1 MTEGALPPYL
11 PVLILGVVAVG
22 FGLFTLGLSWL
33 LGRPRPNAQKNSS
46 YECGVPPIG
55 TARER
60 FPIKFFLVCM
70 IFILLDVDAAF
81 LYPWA
86 LIFRSLGVFGFVEM
100 AVFIGLLGGGFVYAW
115 KVGALDWQ
123 SER

>member
-1 MTEGALPPYL
+1 MTEGALPSYVPI
-11 PVLILGVVAVG
+11 LILGVVAVG

-86 LIFRSLGVFGFVEM
+86 LIFRSLGVYGFVEM